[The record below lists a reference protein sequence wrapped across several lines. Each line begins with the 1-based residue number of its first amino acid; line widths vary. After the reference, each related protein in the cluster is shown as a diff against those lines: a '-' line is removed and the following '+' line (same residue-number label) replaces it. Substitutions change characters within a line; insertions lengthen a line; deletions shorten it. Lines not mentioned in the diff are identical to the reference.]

1 MIDYTKLSGI
11 GKKSLAWIDSL
22 YYIATIPK
30 GTTNTR
36 FKIMIEVIIQ
46 EYETSALVSRTM
58 PADHAHKLG
67 LSKAFYKVQLL
78 GNFDQIDFEYKA

>member
-1 MIDYTKLSGI
+1 
-11 GKKSLAWIDSL
+11 
-22 YYIATIPK
+22 
-30 GTTNTR
+30 
-36 FKIMIEVIIQ
+36 MIEVIIQ

-67 LSKAFYKVQLL
+67 LSKAFYKL